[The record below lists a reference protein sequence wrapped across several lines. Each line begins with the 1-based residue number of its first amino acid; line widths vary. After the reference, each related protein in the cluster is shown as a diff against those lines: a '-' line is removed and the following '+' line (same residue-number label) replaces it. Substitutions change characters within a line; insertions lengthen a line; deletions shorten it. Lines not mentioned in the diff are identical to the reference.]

1 MAGRQQRL
9 LLKKEESTRKNAL
22 SSTTSS
28 STSPTLNE
36 DDMFDDEVSGVG
48 GNRDEN
54 ISRYTSTS
62 KNPASSLIDQ
72 VDRITDGR
80 ELVEVWQGFQNKDIK
95 GKKIIQ
101 TFLLISIHYHIFC
114 AYFSN
119 D

>member
-1 MAGRQQRL
+1 
-9 LLKKEESTRKNAL
+9 
-22 SSTTSS
+22 
-28 STSPTLNE
+28 
-36 DDMFDDEVSGVG
+36 MFDDEVSGVG

-101 TFLLISIHYHIFC
+101 TFLLISIHFLFLFC
-114 AYFSN
+114 VYGSVAIWLTDVNARASSG
-119 D
+119 

>member
-1 MAGRQQRL
+1 
-9 LLKKEESTRKNAL
+9 
-22 SSTTSS
+22 
-28 STSPTLNE
+28 
-36 DDMFDDEVSGVG
+36 MFDDEVSGVG

-95 GKKIIQ
+95 GKKI
-101 TFLLISIHYHIFC
+101 LCL
-114 AYFSN
+114 
-119 D
+119 